1 MHVIAEPAQSDSS
14 PAARMESVDSRQVD
28 MEQLQQA
35 YPARTVIRAYSL
47 IQRMQDKAGVVVA
60 SATVKASQL

>member
-1 MHVIAEPAQSDSS
+1 
-14 PAARMESVDSRQVD
+14 MESVDSRQVD